1 MQQSVCLKL
10 PDRSNDNTFAEI
22 VLWASGGGWENAWN
36 TPRIS
41 SVPPG
46 VWEFLSRTRVSE
58 VSLWGGRKGAQ
69 WLSLAGACLCLM
81 EFLQAGFNFS
91 SVGGSDAGSALH
103 WSLSLSITCNFMN
116 WERLEKRMQ
125 PHLLVTEPRG
135 ARCICRQSF
144 QGGFFFF
151 SYFVNLLFKLY
162 LEKSVC
168 FLCSKQF

>member
-1 MQQSVCLKL
+1 M
-10 PDRSNDNTFAEI
+10 

-58 VSLWGGRKGAQ
+58 VSVRGGRKGTQ

-81 EFLQAGFNFS
+81 EFLQGGFNFS
-91 SVGGSDAGSALH
+91 SVGGSDTGSALH
-103 WSLSLSITCNFMN
+103 RSLSLSIMWNFMN
-116 WERLEKRMQ
+116 WDRLEKRMQ
-125 PHLLVTEPRG
+125 PHFLVTEPRR
-135 ARCICRQSF
+135 ACCICQQSF
-144 QGGFFFF
+144 RGGFFFF
-151 SYFVNLLFKLY
+151 SYFVNVSFKLY

-168 FLCSKQF
+168 VLCSK